1 MKCIPVLAAIALAI
15 PVSAEIEGEVHT
27 GYSAVFAQ
35 KKKNSARQSVFT
47 RLFNEANTDGNEY
60 LDAAEFARSY
70 GASPRP
76 VVTEYRFQVLSTLIV
91 VDPKSENTVRGV
103 LIEDFIE
110 ANGGRKL
117 NPSKADI
124 FLLADDNSDGYIDW
138 FEYPVTR
145 IQKTAVRGSIFDS
158 FDKLDRNDD
167 ALITPA
173 EWGIEVPN

>member
-1 MKCIPVLAAIALAI
+1 MKCIPFLAAIALAS
-15 PVSAEIEGEVHT
+15 PLSAEIEGEVHA

-70 GASPRP
+70 GASTRP
-76 VVTEYRFQVLSTLIV
+76 VVTEYRFQALSTQVV
-91 VDPKSENTVRGV
+91 VDPESETTVRGV

-117 NPSKADI
+117 NPSKADV
-124 FLLADDNSDGYIDW
+124 FQLADDNADGFIDW

-145 IQKTAVRGSIFDS
+145 VQKTAVRGSIFDS
-158 FDKLDRNDD
+158 FDKLDRDDD

-173 EWGIEVPN
+173 EWGIEIPE

>member
-1 MKCIPVLAAIALAI
+1 MKCIPFLAVIALAA
-15 PVSAEIEGEVHT
+15 PAPAEIEGEVHA
-27 GYSAVFAQ
+27 GFAAASAP
-35 KKKNSARQSVFT
+35 KKKTARESVFT
-47 RLFNEANTDGNEY
+47 RLFNEANTDGNEF
-60 LDAAEFARSY
+60 LDAAEFALSY

-76 VVTEYRFQVLSTLIV
+76 VVTEHRFQALSTLIV
-91 VDPKSENTVRGV
+91 VDPKSETTVRGV

-124 FLLADDNSDGYIDW
+124 FLLADDNADGYIDW
-138 FEYPVTR
+138 FEFPATR

-158 FDKLDRNDD
+158 FDKLDRDDD

-173 EWGIEVPN
+173 EWGLEVSN

>member
-1 MKCIPVLAAIALAI
+1 MKCFPMLAAIALAV
-15 PVSAEIEGEVHT
+15 PVSAEIEGEPRA
-27 GYSAVFAQ
+27 GSAAISAP
-35 KKKNSARQSVFT
+35 KKNSARLSVFT
-47 RLFNEANTDGNEY
+47 RLFNEANTDGNDY
-60 LDAAEFARSY
+60 LDAAEFALSY

-76 VVTEYRFQVLSTLIV
+76 VVTEYRFQALSTLIAI
-91 VDPKSENTVRGV
+91 DSKSETTVRGI

-124 FLLADDNSDGYIDW
+124 FLLADDNADGYIDW

-158 FDKLDRNDD
+158 FDKLDRDDD

-173 EWGIEVPN
+173 EWGIEVED